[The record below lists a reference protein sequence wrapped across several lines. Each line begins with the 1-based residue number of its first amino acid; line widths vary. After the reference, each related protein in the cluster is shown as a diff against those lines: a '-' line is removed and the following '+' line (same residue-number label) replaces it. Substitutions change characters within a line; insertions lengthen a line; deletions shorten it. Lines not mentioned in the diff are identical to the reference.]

1 MQTIQM
7 TKESGPEKISSTL
20 LSELLHSVGTEDIHE
35 LKRWAQ
41 TGKLLEKLL
50 KSRGVAIMG
59 TVSIT
64 RLKYKCVD
72 FPMHEWMMRGGMV
85 NYDFE
90 YPLEALQKI
99 GKS

>member
-1 MQTIQM
+1 
-7 TKESGPEKISSTL
+7 
-20 LSELLHSVGTEDIHE
+20 
-35 LKRWAQ
+35 
-41 TGKLLEKLL
+41 
-50 KSRGVAIMG
+50 MG